1 MVSWFEFIKADAEA
15 HPEMSAQEWLEWKKR
30 KRKLGKPGKASMTK
44 PKNLERQ
51 THGELEEIKKDPH
64 KANNYMDAGGNPQK
78 KKPDEIKDE
87 KWFKEYADNVDFD
100 KVKISDLWKKWLKKK
115 VEDTKSIEGAPCLT
129 CPVEEDCGKPGD
141 KYSPKTCE
149 MLDCSLA

>member
-1 MVSWFEFIKADAEA
+1 MKSWFEFIKADAEA

-78 KKPDEIKDE
+78 KKAKAWKAWLGKRAPRDLERELPSNIPKKDPWEEYEEGQSHGDQSTAERERGE
-87 KWFKEYADNVDFD
+87 KELEHPN
-100 KVKISDLWKKWLKKK
+100 
-115 VEDTKSIEGAPCLT
+115 
-129 CPVEEDCGKPGD
+129 
-141 KYSPKTCE
+141 
-149 MLDCSLA
+149 